1 MITVEDSMEIG
12 CVVFEGPASDMFIF
26 GLLGGFG
33 IIFLTEVWHLG
44 YFANKNFFIFISRIQ
59 CFSR

>member
-33 IIFLTEVWHLG
+33 IIFFNGGLAFGGFW
-44 YFANKNFFIFISRIQ
+44 
-59 CFSR
+59 